1 MTSPLA
7 VPNGNA
13 KNITLSKY
21 DHSRIYKLDERYDV
35 QD

>member
-1 MTSPLA
+1 MISPLA

-13 KNITLSKY
+13 KIITFSKY
-21 DHSRIYKLDERYDV
+21 AHTRIYKLDERYDV